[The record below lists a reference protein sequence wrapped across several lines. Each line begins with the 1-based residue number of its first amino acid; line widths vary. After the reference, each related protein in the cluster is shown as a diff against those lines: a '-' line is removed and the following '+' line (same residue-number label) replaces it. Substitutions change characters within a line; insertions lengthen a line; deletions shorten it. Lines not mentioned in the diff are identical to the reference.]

1 MLIDWSKVNLDEWLA
16 ILQKNGRLPTV
27 DNLNIEAITGS
38 GSVFNVDGKRKNV
51 RERTK
56 ERIAGIDV
64 DAIRREAAESASA
77 TTLSTERNQG
87 EKL

>member
-27 DNLNIEAITGS
+27 DNLNIEAITGA
-38 GSVFNVDGKRKNV
+38 GSVLNVDGKRKNV
-51 RERTK
+51 NERTK

-77 TTLSTERNQG
+77 ATLSAERNHK
-87 EKL
+87 EKP